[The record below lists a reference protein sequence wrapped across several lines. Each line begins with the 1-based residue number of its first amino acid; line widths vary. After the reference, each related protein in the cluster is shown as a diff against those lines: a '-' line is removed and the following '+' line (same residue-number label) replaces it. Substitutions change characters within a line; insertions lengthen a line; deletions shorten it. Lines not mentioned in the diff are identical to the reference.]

1 MALDGLAVIYAAG
14 LLVFGALNTLS
25 TKLTFQMT
33 SRDLTG
39 ALVPFQKPWFGVYRM
54 FQGMSL
60 VMLLHFGIEFWNRRK
75 RRGLQPDLVEP
86 LNKQGLPP
94 PPAPLRSYLVVI
106 APAALDLFG
115 TVCTYVGLFY
125 NSPSIWQ
132 MFRGAM
138 VIFATLFTV
147 TVLKR
152 KLSPCRML
160 GIGIVLVA
168 LTVVGASNLLAEQ
181 PTGQE
186 VPMSLRLFGMGMIL
200 AGMFLQGGQVVVEE
214 VLMKDLNAPPL
225 LVVGMEGV
233 WGCVLMMVL
242 VFPIVGRL
250 PGNDYGGCQ
259 ESLEND
265 FAMVENSTAL
275 QSVIGVYLV
284 SVFTF
289 NIAGMMVTYQ
299 LSAVHR
305 TLLEASRTAVIWG
318 IDLAIHAYVPDSS
331 FGEAWNSWSW
341 LQLLGF
347 ALLVIGQATYG
358 EMLTFGF
365 RTSKA
370 AAKAMATPS
379 TMKSPTAQLQLG
391 VDLPEEEEAEM
402 TLVQEES

>member
-1 MALDGLAVIYAAG
+1 
-14 LLVFGALNTLS
+14 
-25 TKLTFQMT
+25 
-33 SRDLTG
+33 
-39 ALVPFQKPWFGVYRM
+39 
-54 FQGMSL
+54 
-60 VMLLHFGIEFWNRRK
+60 
-75 RRGLQPDLVEP
+75 
-86 LNKQGLPP
+86 
-94 PPAPLRSYLVVI
+94 
-106 APAALDLFG
+106 
-115 TVCTYVGLFY
+115 
-125 NSPSIWQ
+125 
-132 MFRGAM
+132 